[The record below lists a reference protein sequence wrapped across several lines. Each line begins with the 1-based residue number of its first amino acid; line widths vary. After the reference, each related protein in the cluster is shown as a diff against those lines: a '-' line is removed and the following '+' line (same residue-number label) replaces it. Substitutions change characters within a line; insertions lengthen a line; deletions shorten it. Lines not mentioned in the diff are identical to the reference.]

1 MIYFVAIS
9 LSVFFAWLLGRVKGN
24 AQPLCLL
31 AAVLIPSLVW
41 GIRSTDMGYDVNLY
55 GLPIWNYSA
64 KLHSFDY
71 SGVQWGYSIE
81 KGYLFLNYVTTRFFQ
96 DIHWLFFILAFCSC
110 FAVLSSL
117 IWSDF
122 RKVAWLGYAYYL
134 LIFFPRTINIV
145 RQGFAM
151 AILVAA
157 ISAFFQRKWK
167 IYICLV
173 LVGTL
178 IHNSAIIALS
188 FPVIYLILK
197 NNNGIF
203 RQLLLALIV
212 LTCTI
217 FAESILSQFFLF
229 NDKYDVYLNGT
240 FKPHFSIFS
249 LINFPFIAVFFFYY
263 KSFRRKFSF
272 FPEEVFFLIAGMIL
286 CQLSWIIAVYMMRVA
301 QPYNIFIIFAPMLLV
316 SWLEQKKNNMTPL
329 IKSFFFFFA
338 LLYFVL
344 VFVVNGE
351 SGIYPYQSELLD
363 YALDQ
368 LL

>member
-122 RKVAWLGYAYYL
+122 RKVAH
-134 LIFFPRTINIV
+134 R
-145 RQGFAM
+145 RQWD
-151 AILVAA
+151 
-157 ISAFFQRKWK
+157 RR
-167 IYICLV
+167 
-173 LVGTL
+173 
-178 IHNSAIIALS
+178 IAS
-188 FPVIYLILK
+188 
-197 NNNGIF
+197 
-203 RQLLLALIV
+203 R
-212 LTCTI
+212 
-217 FAESILSQFFLF
+217 
-229 NDKYDVYLNGT
+229 
-240 FKPHFSIFS
+240 
-249 LINFPFIAVFFFYY
+249 
-263 KSFRRKFSF
+263 
-272 FPEEVFFLIAGMIL
+272 
-286 CQLSWIIAVYMMRVA
+286 
-301 QPYNIFIIFAPMLLV
+301 APQHV
-316 SWLEQKKNNMTPL
+316 HRPCCRHRGRCSPT
-329 IKSFFFFFA
+329 
-338 LLYFVL
+338 
-344 VFVVNGE
+344 
-351 SGIYPYQSELLD
+351 
-363 YALDQ
+363 
-368 LL
+368 